1 MRLAVLDLPDDRV
14 DLISL
19 ARHTAGV
26 EIVLVSHSDPEALA
40 LKIAE
45 VLQIP
50 RSQEPLD
57 LLSLKPDRVAL
68 PSLSSPSA
76 EALSRAG
83 ISNRIFTTLDDLA
96 AGFEPGVRADA
107 AGDSAP
113 LENWE
118 ALFDEAT
125 GTRLGKIQEALALSE
140 DRQRLFREILSLAV
154 EQTRADAGSIMVLD
168 EDAGELRIAFADGL
182 SADTVRSVRQKL
194 GEGVA
199 GKVAKEGRPLII
211 NEKISDPRFRDAR
224 ERSRISAAM
233 SAPIQLDGR
242 VIGVL
247 NVSSDRPDRRFTDRD
262 LERLIEIASQIS
274 AILERVVQGLRRDA
288 DAVEFRARRAM
299 EQAFGREDLP
309 LADRFRL
316 AATRVAGHL
325 DAESAQIYIAEPDA
339 SRFRVI
345 ASGTEAGTEGLIPMT
360 EGLLARAYRNGESF
374 FLASRLARAGE
385 THPGVAPANLVVAPI
400 GDGRALGVLTVECV
414 VRVATD
420 LEELTRLV
428 ARLASYL
435 ARLAEIHRDHGVAT
449 RQGILFEKLSNIAPR
464 LMVQH
469 DLESLAGESL
479 SALRELFGRGLVTVR
494 LRGLEDSIIFRSA
507 FEGPEADRAG
517 MIDLE
522 QARSTLALEQ
532 AEESSSV
539 VPSHAAA
546 VVERGGADFA
556 SVPIRSADRLVGAL
570 GVVAPP
576 TATAGRG
583 GVPAFGSVEL
593 EALRKLALYVALA
606 WEKARAEGAAP
617 APPQDPVTGLLGGA
631 GLESKIMEE
640 VKRAER
646 YHDRILLTL
655 CSISG
660 YERLEQRHG
669 TAWADGLLREFAHAL
684 TRNVREVDAVARIGG
699 GRFAVLSPETDKDS
713 GALLKRL
720 DHLLPTLPSVQGIPD
735 PGEVRLVGRQYT
747 YPDEVPT
754 AGELLSL
761 IRSSYSAA

>member
-1 MRLAVLDLPDDRV
+1 M
-14 DLISL
+14 
-19 ARHTAGV
+19 
-26 EIVLVSHSDPEALA
+26 
-40 LKIAE
+40 
-45 VLQIP
+45 
-50 RSQEPLD
+50 
-57 LLSLKPDRVAL
+57 
-68 PSLSSPSA
+68 
-76 EALSRAG
+76 
-83 ISNRIFTTLDDLA
+83 
-96 AGFEPGVRADA
+96 
-107 AGDSAP
+107 
-113 LENWE
+113 
-118 ALFDEAT
+118 
-125 GTRLGKIQEALALSE
+125 
-140 DRQRLFREILSLAV
+140 
-154 EQTRADAGSIMVLD
+154 
-168 EDAGELRIAFADGL
+168 
-182 SADTVRSVRQKL
+182 
-194 GEGVA
+194 
-199 GKVAKEGRPLII
+199 
-211 NEKISDPRFRDAR
+211 
-224 ERSRISAAM
+224 
-233 SAPIQLDGR
+233 
-242 VIGVL
+242 
-247 NVSSDRPDRRFTDRD
+247 
-262 LERLIEIASQIS
+262 
-274 AILERVVQGLRRDA
+274 
-288 DAVEFRARRAM
+288 
-299 EQAFGREDLP
+299 
-309 LADRFRL
+309 
-316 AATRVAGHL
+316 
-325 DAESAQIYIAEPDA
+325 
-339 SRFRVI
+339 
-345 ASGTEAGTEGLIPMT
+345 
-360 EGLLARAYRNGESF
+360 
-374 FLASRLARAGE
+374 
-385 THPGVAPANLVVAPI
+385 
-400 GDGRALGVLTVECV
+400 
-414 VRVATD
+414 
-420 LEELTRLV
+420 
-428 ARLASYL
+428 
-435 ARLAEIHRDHGVAT
+435 
-449 RQGILFEKLSNIAPR
+449 
-464 LMVQH
+464 
-469 DLESLAGESL
+469 
-479 SALRELFGRGLVTVR
+479 
-494 LRGLEDSIIFRSA
+494 
-507 FEGPEADRAG
+507 GPEADRAG

-669 TAWADGLLREFAHAL
+669 SAWADGLLREFAHAL

-735 PGEVRLVGRQYT
+735 PEEVRLVGRQYT